1 SLLVRGHGTTLLIDC
16 GSGPYDP
23 DLEGQQLLHDALAAE
38 GLTPAEI
45 DAVVLTHMD
54 GDHAGGAVTGTWPDD
69 VRATFRRV
77 VILDEAIDWWRQRT
91 DPNLGTGLVAVLER
105 DGVLDPVA
113 AGGGPGPRP
122 RLASGSGPPA
132 RARRGVVRRRV
143 RARRRHAARGRAHRA
158 PRVGLRL
165 RHRRGGRA
173 GDAAAVDRPARAE
186 RHAGAVLAHR
196 RPRPDRPRPGLAAR
210 RMTLVLRG
218 DRGHTNTVALAA

>member
-77 VILDEAIDWWRQRT
+77 VILDEAIHWWRQRPHPYLRT
-91 DPNLGTGLVAVLER
+91 PPVPAPAR
-105 DGVLDPVA
+105 DGLP
-113 AGGGPGPRP
+113 
-122 RLASGSGPPA
+122 PPA
-132 RARRGVVRRRV
+132 
-143 RARRRHAARGRAHRA
+143 
-158 PRVGLRL
+158 P
-165 RHRRGGRA
+165 
-173 GDAAAVDRPARAE
+173 P
-186 RHAGAVLAHR
+186 GAL
-196 RPRPDRPRPGLAAR
+196 PP
-210 RMTLVLRG
+210 
-218 DRGHTNTVALAA
+218 